1 MVQPKRA
8 RGGRMNDFT
17 PIMFYRSKPSMKQ
30 FAENL
35 RLRDIM
41 VTLRPIIGARTFPLP
56 DGISGPPA
64 AHLTIL
70 KA

>member
-35 RLRDIM
+35 RGCDL
-41 VTLRPIIGARTFPLP
+41 
-56 DGISGPPA
+56 
-64 AHLTIL
+64 
-70 KA
+70 